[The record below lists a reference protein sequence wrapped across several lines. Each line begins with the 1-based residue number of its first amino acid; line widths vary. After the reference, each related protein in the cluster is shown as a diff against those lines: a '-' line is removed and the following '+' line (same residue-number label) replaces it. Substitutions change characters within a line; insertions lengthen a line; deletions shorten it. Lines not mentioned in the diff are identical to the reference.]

1 MSISENE
8 SSEILTEIIYEA
20 IDKKIKERERDIRNS
35 LPDQWLGNPWLRN

>member
-20 IDKKIKERERDIRNS
+20 IDKKIKRPFGHTHKKMLIAH
-35 LPDQWLGNPWLRN
+35 